1 MSENI
6 RIIWR
11 EPHFIVTPVNMCL
24 LQAALNHMKR
34 IVRTQNML
42 HLTGNLLF
50 YSGNLVNNTL
60 CVNICENGGKG
71 DLSDIECGM
80 VVVRQTLLTVSE
92 TADL

>member
-1 MSENI
+1 MEGTPLYCDTCQHVSPPSCTKSYEENCS
-6 RIIWR
+6 RQ
-11 EPHFIVTPVNMCL
+11 N
-24 LQAALNHMKR
+24 
-34 IVRTQNML
+34 RTSQNML
-42 HLTGNLLF
+42 HFTGNLLF

>member
-1 MSENI
+1 MEGTPLYCDTCQHVSPPSCTKSYEENCSL
-6 RIIWR
+6 
-11 EPHFIVTPVNMCL
+11 HQNGTS
-24 LQAALNHMKR
+24 
-34 IVRTQNML
+34 QNML

>member
-1 MSENI
+1 
-6 RIIWR
+6 
-11 EPHFIVTPVNMCL
+11 
-24 LQAALNHMKR
+24 
-34 IVRTQNML
+34 ML

-71 DLSDIECGM
+71 DLSAVERGV
-80 VVVRQTLLTVSE
+80 VVVRQALLNVSE